1 MGSRRRSTISLVAFC
16 TIIAALGAATHSYRA
31 DIQEAR
37 HRVSH
42 GSLIAQTTCGPLE
55 YAVAGNGPPVL
66 VVHGAGGGFDQGLEF
81 GMPLVQK
88 GFRIIAMSRF
98 GYLRT
103 PLPENASAEAQAD
116 AHACLLDAL
125 SIERVAV
132 VGGSAGAPSSVQ
144 FALRHPRRITALV
157 LLVPALYVPRPDNA
171 PPVQTPP
178 GMQLVMETALRSDFM
193 FWAMSKMARNTAVR
207 IILATPPSVV
217 EDAPTDEQERVGV
230 VLNHILPISQ
240 RRNGLLNEAIVIPS
254 LERYELERINVPTL
268 AISCAD
274 DLFGTYDA
282 ARYTADQIAGARF
295 VGYPT
300 GGHLWVGH
308 QKGVTDEIAAFLKRN
323 GVP

>member
-81 GMPLVQK
+81 GTPLIQK

-125 SIERVAV
+125 GIERVAV

-157 LLVPALYVPRPDNA
+157 LLVPALYVPRPGNA
-171 PPVQTPP
+171 PPIQTPP
-178 GMQLVMETALRSDFM
+178 GMKLVMETALRSDFH
-193 FWAMSKMARNTAVR
+193 
-207 IILATPPSVV
+207 
-217 EDAPTDEQERVGV
+217 
-230 VLNHILPISQ
+230 VLGDGQDGPQHS
-240 RRNGLLNEAIVIPS
+240 RS
-254 LERYELERINVPTL
+254 HH
-268 AISCAD
+268 
-274 DLFGTYDA
+274 FGYA
-282 ARYTADQIAGARF
+282 S
-295 VGYPT
+295 
-300 GGHLWVGH
+300 
-308 QKGVTDEIAAFLKRN
+308 
-323 GVP
+323 